1 MFKVHRHLYDAAQIG
16 HQENTE
22 KHDIKPE
29 PAASEPVAVEEKGT
43 GESQREKAARKTGK
57 KKKVKS

>member
-1 MFKVHRHLYDAAQIG
+1 MFKVHRHLYDAAQIE

-22 KHDIKPE
+22 THDIKQE
-29 PAASEPVAVEEKGT
+29 PAFSEPIAIEEKGKREGT
-43 GESQREKAARKTGK
+43 GEKTARKTGK